1 MAPADNEPV
10 SLATRAIEQL
20 DLDEDARAAL
30 RAIQAELA
38 EQYQQ
43 TFLKMLET
51 QRIQASALERLQ
63 TTLQLLIER
72 IAPEIKDRIP
82 IAIRIADNND
92 QADIASTVVVADPIA
107 TGYTMT
113 QANIAEALGIGQAD
127 VSILVRAFKL
137 TEDGDCAVTVRKGPR
152 SSIVNFHSR
161 AIARFRELVASPP
174 ERLTADQKKA
184 LDRVRRRLITAST

>member
-1 MAPADNEPV
+1 VAPVDNEPV

-20 DLDEDARAAL
+20 DLDENARAAL
-30 RAIQAELA
+30 RAIQADLA

-51 QRIQASALERLQ
+51 QRMQASALERLQ

-137 TEDGDCAVTVRKGPR
+137 TEDGDCAVTVRKGPK
-152 SSIVNFHSR
+152 SSIVNYHSR
-161 AIARFRELVASPP
+161 AIARFRELVASAP
-174 ERLTADQKKA
+174 EKLTADQKKA